1 MTPPVISDLSYF
13 IDRKRKTV
21 ERMTAE
27 GKDTSALEREIQTLE
42 GFSEMLKNYI
52 IENTKL
58 GNTLAEL
65 ERENKELL
73 RYREV
78 AIGVSA
84 ARKWAVATG
93 KSSAKIFQMLE
104 ENPSHFEDLFEDLKA
119 YNSDYLFFIEQFETT
134 KDYYNEENRNI
145 YGRLCEKGGF
155 EVNRRLANWKT
166 DCDRRRKR
174 ATQEEEIAEGKAL
187 IDAYAKII
195 PELKELFR

>member
-1 MTPPVISDLSYF
+1 MIPPVVSDLSYF

-21 ERMTAE
+21 EWMTAE

-42 GFSEMLKNYI
+42 GFLEMLENYI

-104 ENPSHFEDLFEDLKA
+104 ENPSHFERLYDDLKA
-119 YNSDYLFFIEQFETT
+119 YDDNFYFFIYQFEVV
-134 KDYYNEENRNI
+134 KDYYNEEDRDN
-145 YGRLCEKGGF
+145 YLKLCKIGGF
-155 EVNRRLANWKT
+155 EPQRKLANWQ
-166 DCDRRRKR
+166 DRCDKRRKR
-174 ATQEEEIAEGKAL
+174 ATREEEIAEGKAI
-187 IDAYAKII
+187 IDAYKKII
-195 PELKELFR
+195 PELKELFQ